1 MIRHDER
8 EVCDADCMRANNCHG
23 FAECGLCRERFCV
36 LDLDDGG
43 LCPDCAEKADA
54 EREVT
59 STQDKQKVRQTKGKI
74 RCLTR

>member
-1 MIRHDER
+1 MSRYDER
-8 EVCDADCMRANNCHG
+8 EVCDADCMTANNCHG

-54 EREVT
+54 EREEGN
-59 STQDKQKVRQTKGKI
+59 RQSPNEARANREGVAA
-74 RCLTR
+74 

>member
-1 MIRHDER
+1 MSRHDER

-54 EREVT
+54 EREDDWGETTNEARANREGVAA
-59 STQDKQKVRQTKGKI
+59 
-74 RCLTR
+74 